1 MIMQRL
7 TTIPLLLTLAA
18 SVQAD
23 PSAGGEVHWRAYVC
37 RVTDWTDCEQNRD
50 TRRIYPDPARY
61 PDRNACLDGFGRRF
75 ESDPAL
81 KSKYPQTSD
90 PAGSF
95 VFDCEAVR

>member
-1 MIMQRL
+1 MIMHRF
-7 TTIPLLLTLAA
+7 TAIPLLLILAA
-18 SVQAD
+18 SVQAA
-23 PSAGGEVHWRAYVC
+23 PSADDEVQWRAYVC
-37 RVTDWTDCEQNRD
+37 RVTDWTDCEQNRN

-61 PDRNACLDGFGRRF
+61 PDRKACLAGFGQQF

-81 KSKYPQTSD
+81 NSKYPQTSD